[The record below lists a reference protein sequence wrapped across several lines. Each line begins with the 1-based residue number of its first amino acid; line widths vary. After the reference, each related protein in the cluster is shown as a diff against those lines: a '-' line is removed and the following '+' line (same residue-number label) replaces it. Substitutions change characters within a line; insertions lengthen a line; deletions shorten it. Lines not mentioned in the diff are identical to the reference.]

1 MSQNM
6 QLPMQFFQ
14 MMRQGG
20 NPQQLIINMMAQN
33 ASSNPILSN
42 LLSLAQQG
50 KSADIE
56 KIARNLLSSQ
66 GYDFDKE
73 FTSFKNNLGF

>member
-1 MSQNM
+1 MSQNINM
-6 QLPMQFFQ
+6 PMYFLQ
-14 MMRQGG
+14 MMRQGK
-20 NPQQLIINMMAQN
+20 NPQQLMFNMMTQS
-33 ASSNPILSN
+33 ASNNPILSN

-56 KIARNLLSSQ
+56 KVARNLLSSQ

-73 FTSFKNNLGF
+73 FASFRTTLGF